1 MQRALPPQTEACGM
15 PFSRNASRTVA
26 PGKWDSRGGLQ
37 KIEKGIF
44 ERRVPRL
51 AVGSKAD
58 LKHIRR
64 WMEKSSICSL
74 SRDGEFGRRIGCCM
88 VMRPVAAIDR

>member
-1 MQRALPPQTEACGM
+1 M
-15 PFSRNASRTVA
+15 RNAIFPQCFEHRRSRQVGQQGRST
-26 PGKWDSRGGLQ
+26 KDR
-37 KIEKGIF
+37 KGIF